1 MNFQKLNLEFNNMQI
16 MITKYNKLLLD
27 INNKIKENLKEIN
40 KYESKIKNNKNSIEV
55 RCLEFIIV
63 SLKSET
69 EFLQSIIG
77 KENEIDGKK

>member
-16 MITKYNKLLLD
+16 IITKYNKLLLD

-40 KYESKIKNNKNSIEV
+40 KYESKIKNNKNSVEV
-55 RCLEFIIV
+55 RCLKFIIV
-63 SLKSET
+63 SFKSET
-69 EFLQSIIG
+69 EFLQKIVG

>member
-16 MITKYNKLLLD
+16 IITKYNKLLLD

-40 KYESKIKNNKNSIEV
+40 KYESKIKNNKNSVEV
-55 RCLEFIIV
+55 RCLKFIIV
-63 SLKSET
+63 SLKNET
-69 EFLQSIIG
+69 EFLQKIVG

>member
-69 EFLQSIIG
+69 EFLQKIIG

>member
-16 MITKYNKLLLD
+16 IITKYNKLLLD

-40 KYESKIKNNKNSIEV
+40 KYESKIKNNKNSVEV
-55 RCLEFIIV
+55 RCLKFIIV

-69 EFLQSIIG
+69 EFLQKIVG